1 MIKVE
6 GLTKRFTPFQGVFEV
21 NLEVGRGEVLGFI
34 GPNGAGKSTT
44 IRHLMG
50 YLQQDAGRAEID
62 GHDCW
67 HEPVAAKARL
77 GYLPGEIGFPQG
89 VSARTFLRMQGELRG
104 HTDTR
109 RRDELVDRLRLRL
122 DTPIGKM
129 SKGMK
134 QKLAIIATFMTDPE
148 VVILDEPAS
157 GLDPLMQ
164 DELIALLVEAKR
176 AGTTILLSS
185 HIFEEV
191 EAVAD
196 RISIIRDGRIVS
208 TQTMESVRTALRT
221 ALKVTFTEKVSAAS
235 FAGFA
240 VEQAGPRTLV
250 FQPRGDTGEIVRALA
265 PHPVADVETERQSFR
280 DYFREAYRGEV
291 A

>member
-50 YLQQDAGRAEID
+50 YLQQDAGRAEIN

-67 HEPVAAKARL
+67 KEPVAAKARL

-89 VSARTFLRMQGELRG
+89 ISARTFLRMQGELRG
-104 HTDTR
+104 HPDPTR
-109 RRDELVDRLRLRL
+109 RYELVERLRLRL
-122 DTPIGKM
+122 NTPIGKM

-208 TQTMESVRTALRT
+208 HQTMDSVRAALRT
-221 ALKVTFTEKVSAAS
+221 TLRVTFTEDVAAS
-235 FAGFA
+235 SFPGFA
-240 VEQAGPRTLV
+240 VEQAGPRALV
-250 FQPRGDTGEIVRALA
+250 FRPRGDTGEIVTSLA
-265 PHPVADVETERQSFR
+265 RHPVADVETERQSFR
-280 DYFREAYRGEV
+280 DYFREAYRGE
-291 A
+291 AA